1 MDKSSRFLQLL
12 KISVIILGL
21 SVVGFMLRGVS
32 LQAVFSSLKPE
43 LASPAQGVQKLKL
56 LPEEHLRNLFTYDG
70 VWLFPKNQCICEA
83 NKEQGSYNFQDAYGQ
98 SDLPAVNARRQAEF
112 EHFQRRE
119 GLPRP
124 LPLLAQPNLP
134 FGYPV
139 HGVEVMPLH
148 TVPIPGLQFE
158 GPDAPIYELWL
169 VSAFDGAP
177 VQNQG
182 AAGVP
187 ERTSQAT
194 LMNRTPWLLLLL
206 LREEAATAAM
216 GSSTAWPLSGLGLAG
231 QRVTLTASLGTLN
244 TLADVPDNVV
254 QGRGQKQLTISTSD
268 RKLLK
273 FILQHV
279 TYTSMGYQHHKVDI
293 VSLESRSSVAKFPVT
308 IRNPVIPRLYDP
320 GPAHI
325 EDKERKLRNLVTI
338 ATKTFLRPHKLM
350 TMLRSI
356 REYYPDLTVI
366 VADDSG
372 KPLEI
377 KDNHVEY
384 YTMPF
389 GKGWFAGRN
398 LAISQVTT
406 KYVLWVDDDF
416 LFNSK
421 TKIEVLVDVLEKTE
435 LDVLQSVEM
444 DKWGEERVKNYVREE
459 EAEEEEGVGLMQEVG
474 GSVLGNVF
482 QFKLLLEQSENGA
495 CLHKRTGFFQP
506 LDGFPSCVV
515 TSGVV
520 NFFLAHTERLQRVG
534 FDPRLQRVA
543 HSEFFID
550 GLGTL
555 LVGSCPEVTIGH
567 QSRSPVVDPEL
578 AALKKTYDTYRV
590 NTLAQVQFK
599 LALHYF
605 KNHLQ
610 CAT

>member
-1 MDKSSRFLQLL
+1 MWPIFINVQELFKRIQITSFCYSAIL
-12 KISVIILGL
+12 VIILGL
-21 SVVGFMLRGVS
+21 GVAGFIFGSMF
-32 LQAVFSSLKPE
+32 LQAAFSSLKPG
-43 LASPAQGVQKLKL
+43 LPSPAPDVQKLKL
-56 LPEEHLRNLFTYDG
+56 LPEEHLRNLFSYDG
-70 VWLFPKNQCICEA
+70 IWLFPKNQCKCEA
-83 NKEQGSYNFQDAYGQ
+83 NKGQGSYNFQDAYGQ
-98 SDLPAVNARRQAEF
+98 SDLPAVKLRRQAEF

-158 GPDAPIYELWL
+158 GPDAPIYK
-169 VSAFDGAP
+169 
-177 VQNQG
+177 
-182 AAGVP
+182 
-187 ERTSQAT
+187 
-194 LMNRTPWLLLLL
+194 
-206 LREEAATAAM
+206 
-216 GSSTAWPLSGLGLAG
+216 
-231 QRVTLTASLGTLN
+231 VTLTASLGTLN
-244 TLADVPDNVV
+244 TLADVPDSVV

-279 TYTSMGYQHHKVDI
+279 TYTSTGYQHQKVDI

-308 IRNPVIPRLYDP
+308 IRHPVIPKLYDP
-320 GPAHI
+320 GP
-325 EDKERKLRNLVTI
+325 ERKLRNLVTI

-350 TMLRSI
+350 IMLRSI

-366 VADDSG
+366 VADDSK

-389 GKGWFAGRN
+389 GKVCWSAVARSW
-398 LAISQVTT
+398 LTAASIS
-406 KYVLWVDDDF
+406 WV
-416 LFNSK
+416 
-421 TKIEVLVDVLEKTE
+421 
-435 LDVLQSVEM
+435 Q
-444 DKWGEERVKNYVREE
+444 
-459 EAEEEEGVGLMQEVG
+459 VG

-506 LDGFPSCVV
+506 LDGFPNCVV

-555 LVGSCPEVTIGH
+555 LVGSCPEVIIGH
-567 QSRSPVVDPEL
+567 QSRSPVVDSEL
-578 AALKKTYDTYRV
+578 AALEKTYDTYRS

-605 KNHLQ
+605 KNYLQ

>member
-1 MDKSSRFLQLL
+1 SRFLWLL
-12 KISVIILGL
+12 KILVIILGL
-21 SVVGFMLRGVS
+21 GVAGFMFGS
-32 LQAVFSSLKPE
+32 MFLQAAFSSLKPN
-43 LASPAQGVQKLKL
+43 PAPDVQKLKL
-56 LPEEHLRNLFTYDG
+56 LPEEHLRNLFSYDG
-70 VWLFPKNQCICEA
+70 IWLFPKNQCKCEA
-83 NKEQGSYNFQDAYGQ
+83 NKRQGSYNFQDAYGQ
-98 SDLPAVNARRQAEF
+98 SDLPAVKLRRQAEF
-112 EHFQRRE
+112 EHFQR
-119 GLPRP
+119 
-124 LPLLAQPNLP
+124 
-134 FGYPV
+134 
-139 HGVEVMPLH
+139 
-148 TVPIPGLQFE
+148 LQFE
-158 GPDAPIYELWL
+158 GPDAPIYE
-169 VSAFDGAP
+169 
-177 VQNQG
+177 
-182 AAGVP
+182 
-187 ERTSQAT
+187 
-194 LMNRTPWLLLLL
+194 
-206 LREEAATAAM
+206 
-216 GSSTAWPLSGLGLAG
+216 
-231 QRVTLTASLGTLN
+231 VTLTASLGTLN
-244 TLADVPDNVV
+244 TLADVPDSVV

-279 TYTSMGYQHHKVDI
+279 TYTSTGYQHQKVDI

-308 IRNPVIPRLYDP
+308 IRHPVIPKLYDP
-320 GPAHI
+320 GP
-325 EDKERKLRNLVTI
+325 ERKLRNLVTI

-350 TMLRSI
+350 IMLRSI

-366 VADDSG
+366 VADDSK

-416 LFNSK
+416 LFNK
-421 TKIEVLVDVLEKTE
+421 ETKIEVLVDVLEKTE
-435 LDVLQSVEM
+435 LDV
-444 DKWGEERVKNYVREE
+444 
-459 EAEEEEGVGLMQEVG
+459 VG

-482 QFKLLLEQSENGA
+482 QFKLLLEQSENGT

-506 LDGFPSCVV
+506 LDGFPNCVV

-555 LVGSCPEVTIGH
+555 LVGSCPEVIIGH
-567 QSRSPVVDPEL
+567 QSRSPVVDSEL
-578 AALKKTYDTYRV
+578 ATLEKTYNTYRS